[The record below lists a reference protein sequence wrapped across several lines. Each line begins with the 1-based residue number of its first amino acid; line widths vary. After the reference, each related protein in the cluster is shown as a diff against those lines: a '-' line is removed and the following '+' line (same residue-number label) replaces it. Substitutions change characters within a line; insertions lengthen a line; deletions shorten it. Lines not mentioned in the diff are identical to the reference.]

1 MGQLALS
8 LRASGDAWLR
18 RYLRGGL
25 LPRPCRPLF
34 LAREAVGTLALPGE
48 VGEGEAGDGG
58 ILSFPTAGGV
68 ETDSAEVTRGSG
80 LGESVTTGDAD
91 LVELA
96 A

>member
-1 MGQLALS
+1 MGEQHKSNTSSMGQLAIS

-58 ILSFPTAGGV
+58 ILSFPKVPAWDFDVAASGGQ
-68 ETDSAEVTRGSG
+68 GP
-80 LGESVTTGDAD
+80 
-91 LVELA
+91 
-96 A
+96 